1 MRWSPAARRGRV
13 APATASRASA
23 AAKRS
28 FVAWN
33 CFLKTRCV
41 YRSSILSHNEEETEE
56 EGNGD
61 GVLHD
66 GKQQLVQVLE
76 AQEAEEEA
84 LAETQRRHG
93 SWLWF
98 KSKTLEWNQERGY
111 WWPDFKGL
119 QLPANL
125 KLGFK
130 FLRGGWREFC
140 WASGWSE
147 NNVTSPRLFL

>member
-1 MRWSPAARRGRV
+1 MQWSPAARRGRV

-33 CFLKTRCV
+33 CFLKTRWV
-41 YRSSILSHNEEETEE
+41 YRSSILSHNGEETEE

-66 GKQQLVQVLE
+66 GKQLLVQVLQ
-76 AQEAEEEA
+76 AQEADEEA
-84 LAETQRRHG
+84 VAETRRRHG

-111 WWPDFKGL
+111 WWLDFKAL

-130 FLRGGWREFC
+130 FLRGGWRESC
-140 WASGWSE
+140 
-147 NNVTSPRLFL
+147 

>member
-28 FVAWN
+28 SVAWN
-33 CFLKTRCV
+33 CFLKTRRL
-41 YRSSILSHNEEETEE
+41 YSSSTLSHNEEETKE
-56 EGNGD
+56 EGNGN

-76 AQEAEEEA
+76 AHEAEEEA
-84 LAETQRRHG
+84 FAETQRWHG

-98 KSKTLEWNQERGY
+98 KNKTLEWNQERGY
-111 WWPDFKGL
+111 WWLDSKGL

-125 KLGFK
+125 KLRFK
-130 FLRGGWREFC
+130 FLGGGWRESC
-140 WASGWSE
+140 
-147 NNVTSPRLFL
+147 